1 MTTMQSW
8 LQSVLPEQWRVEGY
22 PPHSKFVW
30 MGQSSGGEAQARLLE
45 ESKLAWRREKEH
57 DLGLGS

>member
-8 LQSVLPEQWRVEGY
+8 LQSVLPEQRRVEGY

-30 MGQSSGGEAQARLLE
+30 TGRGGEAQARLLE